1 MDGEKDVVELHD
13 GVVYLRWA
21 LGAMVTAKDARA
33 VMAKVRD
40 LCSGRPRPML
50 VDMARMEG
58 VEHRAREIFAAAW
71 PLTRIAVVG
80 TSPVDRV
87 IVNFYVARHS
97 PACPTRF
104 FSSFADAMTWLGVAA
119 SHGHKP
125 QAFLAA
131 KDAVSDGNG
140 DEALSTLDANAMLNA
155 LLGRLEGALAE
166 AQATAN
172 GMPLFAVE
180 AQLTERL
187 QALLPGVRFTAQE
200 IRAWAAEISS

>member
-13 GVVYLRWA
+13 GVDYLRWTP
-21 LGAMVTAKDARA
+21 GAMVTAKDARA

-50 VDMARMEG
+50 VDLARMDG
-58 VEHRAREIFAAAW
+58 VEHRARDIFAAPW
-71 PLTRIAVVG
+71 PLTRTAIVG

-87 IVNFYVARHS
+87 IVSFYLARHS
-97 PACPTRF
+97 PVCPTRF
-104 FSSFADAMTWLGVAA
+104 FSSFAEAMTWLGMAA
-119 SHGHKP
+119 SHGRMP
-125 QAFLAA
+125 QTFLTA

-155 LLGRLEGALAE
+155 LLRRLEGALAE
-166 AQATAN
+166 SQATAN

-187 QALLPGVRFTAQE
+187 QARLPGVRFTAQE